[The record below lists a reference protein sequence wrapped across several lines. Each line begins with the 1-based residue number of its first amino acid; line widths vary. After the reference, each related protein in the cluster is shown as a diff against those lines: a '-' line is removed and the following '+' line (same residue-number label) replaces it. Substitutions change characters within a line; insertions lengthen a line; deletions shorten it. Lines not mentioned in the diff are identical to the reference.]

1 MPGQDAAAA
10 VQRMQDYVETH
21 LHDPITLINLAKE
34 AGYSPWHAARMF
46 RETTGKAPFD
56 YIRARRLTQAA
67 LQLRDMK
74 PRMADVALDFVFDS
88 QEGFTRAF
96 SKAFG
101 IPPARY
107 SRQTPAIRLFM
118 PRKAL
123 DTYRALNNKEEKKVS
138 EQTRSIFVQVIRRPQ
153 RKLLLKRGL
162 KAKDYFAYCVECGC
176 DVFDTLTSVKEA
188 LYEPAGLWLPGRL
201 IPQGT
206 SQYVQGVEL
215 PLDYNNPVPAGF
227 ELITLQPCEYMVFQ
241 GEPYD
246 DERFM
251 DEITSVWEHIG
262 RFDPKVYGY
271 EWAPEDA
278 PRLQLEPQGYRGYI
292 EAWPVKKMASQRE
305 AGAI

>member
-1 MPGQDAAAA
+1 MIGEDMAAA
-10 VQRMQDYVETH
+10 VQRMQEHVEAH
-21 LHDPITLINLAKE
+21 LQDPITLSGLAKA

-46 RETTGKAPFD
+46 REATGKAPFD
-56 YIRARRLTQAA
+56 YIRSRRLTQAA
-67 LQLRDMK
+67 LRLRDEK
-74 PRMADVALDFVFDS
+74 PKVVDVALDFVFDS

-123 DTYRALNNKEEKKVS
+123 ETYRAINAKEKKKMS
-138 EQTRSIFVQVIRRPQ
+138 EQSKTIFVQVIQRPQ

-162 KAKDYFAYCVECGC
+162 KAADYFEYCEECGC
-176 DVFDTLTSVKEA
+176 EVFDTLTSVKEA
-188 LYEPAGLWLPGRL
+188 QYEPAGLWLPGHL
-201 IPQGT
+201 IPEGT
-206 SQYVQGVEL
+206 SRYVQGVEL
-215 PLDYNNPVPAGF
+215 PIGYDKPVPEGF
-227 ELITLQPCEYMVFQ
+227 EVISLPPCVYMVFQ

-251 DEITSVWEHIG
+251 DEISSVWAHIE

-271 EWAPEDA
+271 EWAPEEA

-292 EAWPVKKMASQRE
+292 EALPVKKLTSA
-305 AGAI
+305 

>member
-21 LHDPITLINLAKE
+21 LHDPITLTNLAKE
-34 AGYSPWHAARMF
+34 AGYSPWHAARVF
-46 RETTGKAPFD
+46 REMTGKAPFD

-74 PRMADVALDFVFDS
+74 PRVADVALDFVFDS

-123 DTYRALNNKEEKKVS
+123 DTSRVFNNKEEKKVS

-153 RKLLLKRGL
+153 RKLLLRRGL
-162 KAKDYFAYCVECGC
+162 KAKDYFEYCAECGC

-188 LYEPAGLWLPGRL
+188 LYEPAGLWLPGHL

-206 SQYVQGVEL
+206 SRYVQGVEL
-215 PLDYNNPVPAGF
+215 PLGYNNPVPAGF
-227 ELITLQPCEYMVFQ
+227 ELILLQPCEYMVFQ

-251 DEITSVWEHIG
+251 DEINSVWEHIG

-271 EWAPEDA
+271 EWAPQDA

-292 EAWPVKKMASQRE
+292 EAWPVRKMASHRE